1 MFQISELEDVIRV
14 PPAKFG
20 AKLDEV
26 AREILKG
33 KYESTINPDL
43 GYIVL
48 ITDIAVDPMG
58 KIIPGDGATFHK
70 VNFRARIGRG

>member
-20 AKLDEV
+20 ASLDEV

-33 KYESTINPDL
+33 K
-43 GYIVL
+43 V
-48 ITDIAVDPMG
+48 
-58 KIIPGDGATFHK
+58 
-70 VNFRARIGRG
+70 